1 MKTMRAITI
10 ALTMS
15 ALGACARPAQ
25 DAPAAAAA
33 PVRVETAAASQMQE
47 RLSAFGEVE
56 ISPDHSR
63 TISLSY
69 DAVVVSLRA
78 APGQTV
84 RSGAPLLE
92 VRPTPAV
99 VLEQRRA
106 LEELRFARADHDRV
120 VRLRGQSLATNAEL
134 AAAQQALANAEAA
147 ADDLGARIGSGGV
160 RVIRAPIAGLVEA
173 IDVEAGA
180 IINAGAPL
188 ARVGDAESLQ
198 ARFGVEIEDLGAIS
212 QGASTIVRDL
222 RGDVSSEGRVSRVL
236 RRIDPA
242 TRLAEVTV
250 ALPANASFLP
260 GTPVRG
266 EIAIGAP
273 REAISLPRGAIVY
286 DGETASVF
294 VVQGTTAHKTEV
306 RTGAELGDRIE
317 ITSGLEI
324 GQVVIVEGGAT
335 LEDGAAIAV
344 QQSGPP

>member
-1 MKTMRAITI
+1 MKAMFVIAIATAI
-10 ALTMS
+10 ALS
-15 ALGACARPAQ
+15 ACGPPAQ
-25 DAPAAAAA
+25 DAAPAAAA
-33 PVRVETAAASQMQE
+33 PVRVETTAASQRQE
-47 RLSAFGEVE
+47 RLSAFGEIE

-69 DAVVVSLRA
+69 DAIVVILRA
-78 APGQTV
+78 APGQTLP
-84 RSGAPLLE
+84 SGAPLLE

-147 ADDLGARIGSGGV
+147 VNDLGARIGQGGV

-180 IINAGAPL
+180 VVNAGTPL
-188 ARVGDAESLQ
+188 ARVGDAQSLQ
-198 ARFGVEIEDLGAIS
+198 ARFGVEIEDLGAIA
-212 QGASTIVRDL
+212 QNASTIVRDL
-222 RGDVSSEGRVSRVL
+222 RGEVSAEGRVSRVL

-273 REAISLPRGAIVY
+273 REVITLPRGAIVY

-294 VVQGTTAHKTEV
+294 LVQGTSAHKIEV
-306 RTGAELGDRIE
+306 RTGAEFGDRIE

-335 LEDGAAIAV
+335 LEDGAAVTV
-344 QQSGPP
+344 QQNAP